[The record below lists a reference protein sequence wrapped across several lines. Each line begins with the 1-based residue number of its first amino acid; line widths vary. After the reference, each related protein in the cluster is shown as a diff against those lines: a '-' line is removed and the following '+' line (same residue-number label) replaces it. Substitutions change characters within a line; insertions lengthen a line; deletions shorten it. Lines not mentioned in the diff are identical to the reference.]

1 MPKALVITPTYNEAV
16 NLPSLISQV
25 LHQSTDIEILIIDD
39 NSPDGTAAIV
49 KDFQKNNPRVHLIE
63 RPRKMGLGTAY
74 VAGFKFAIERKYD
87 YVFEMDADFSHNP
100 KELLNFLLKMQEYDL
115 VIGSRYIRGVSV
127 VYWPFRRLLL
137 SYFANLYT
145 RVVTGLPV
153 KDATAGFKCYRRA
166 VLENINLDEL
176 RSNGYAF
183 QIEMNYKAWKKG
195 FRLCEIPIIF
205 VDRDRGVSKM
215 SKNIVYEAA
224 FMVWKLKL
232 RSLFKLL

>member
-16 NLPSLISQV
+16 NIPKLVPKI

-39 NSPDGTAAIV
+39 NSPDGTAEIV
-49 KDFQKNNPRVHLIE
+49 KNLQRTNPRVHLIE

-87 YVFEMDADFSHNP
+87 YIFEMDADFSHNP
-100 KELLNFLLKMQEYDL
+100 KELLNFLLKIQEYDL
-115 VIGSRYIRGVSV
+115 VIGSRYIKGVSV

-145 RVVTGLPV
+145 RIVTGLPI
-153 KDATAGFKCYRRA
+153 KDATSGFKCYRRA
-166 VLENINLDEL
+166 VLESIDLTEI

-183 QIEMNYKAWKKG
+183 QIETNFKAWKKG
-195 FRLCEIPIIF
+195 FRLFEIPIIF
-205 VDRDRGVSKM
+205 VDRDQGESKM

-232 RSLFKLL
+232 RSLLKLL

>member
-16 NLPSLISQV
+16 NIPKLVPKV

-39 NSPDGTAAIV
+39 NSPDGTAEIV
-49 KDFQKNNPRVHLIE
+49 KNLQRTNPRVHLLE

-74 VAGFKFAIERKYD
+74 VAGFKFALERKYD
-87 YVFEMDADFSHNP
+87 YIFEMDADFSHNP
-100 KELLNFLLKMQEYDL
+100 KELLNFLLKIQEYDL
-115 VIGSRYIRGVSV
+115 VIGSRYIKGVSV

-145 RVVTGLPV
+145 RIVTGLPI
-153 KDATAGFKCYRRA
+153 KDATSGFKCYRRA
-166 VLENINLDEL
+166 VLESIDLTEI

-183 QIEMNYKAWKKG
+183 QIEMNFKAWKKG
-195 FRLCEIPIIF
+195 FHLFEIPIIF
-205 VDRDRGVSKM
+205 VDRDKGESKM

-232 RSLFKLL
+232 RSMFKLL

>member
-16 NLPSLISQV
+16 NIPQLVPKV
-25 LHQSTDIEILIIDD
+25 LHQSSDIEILIIDD
-39 NSPDGTAAIV
+39 NSPDGTAEIV
-49 KDFQKNNPRVHLIE
+49 KKMQKTNPRVHLIE
-63 RPRKMGLGTAY
+63 RSRKMGLGTAY
-74 VAGFKFAIERKYD
+74 VAGFKYAIEHKYD

-100 KELLNFLLKMQEYDL
+100 KELLNFLLKIQEYDL

-153 KDATAGFKCYRRA
+153 KDATSGFKCYRRA
-166 VLENINLDEL
+166 VLESINLTEI

-183 QIEMNYKAWKKG
+183 QIEMNFKAWKKG
-195 FRLCEIPIIF
+195 FTLCEIPIIF
-205 VDRDRGVSKM
+205 VDRDKGESKM

-232 RSLFKLL
+232 RSLLKLL

>member
-16 NLPSLISQV
+16 NIPKLVPKV

-49 KDFQKNNPRVHLIE
+49 KNLQRTNPRVHLIE

-74 VAGFKFAIERKYD
+74 VAGFKYAIEHKYD

-100 KELLNFLLKMQEYDL
+100 KELLNFLLKIQEFDL
-115 VIGSRYIRGVSV
+115 VIGSRYIKGVSV
-127 VYWPFRRLLL
+127 VYWPFRRLIL

-145 RVVTGLPV
+145 RIITGLPI
-153 KDATAGFKCYRRA
+153 KDATSGFKCYRRA
-166 VLENINLDEL
+166 VLESIDLSEI

-183 QIEMNYKAWKKG
+183 QIEMNFKAWKKG
-195 FRLCEIPIIF
+195 FQLHEIPIIF
-205 VDRDRGVSKM
+205 VDRDKGESKM

-232 RSLFKLL
+232 RSLLKLL

>member
-16 NLPSLISQV
+16 NLPKLIPKV
-25 LHQSTDIEILIIDD
+25 LHQSSDLEILIVDD

-49 KDFQKNNPRVHLIE
+49 KTMQQNNPRIHLIE

-74 VAGFKFAIERKYD
+74 VAGFKFAIEHGFD

-100 KELLNFLLKMQEYDL
+100 KELLNFLVKIQEYDL
-115 VIGSRYIRGVSV
+115 VIGSRYSRGVSV
-127 VYWPFRRLLL
+127 VYWPFRRLIL

-145 RVVTGLPV
+145 RVVTGMPV
-153 KDATAGFKCYRRA
+153 KDATGGFKCYRRV
-166 VLENINLDEL
+166 VLENINLDEI

-205 VDRDRGVSKM
+205 VDRDRGESKM
-215 SKNIVYEAA
+215 SKDIVYEAA
-224 FMVWKLKL
+224 FMVWKLKV
-232 RSLFKLL
+232 RSLLKLL

>member
-16 NLPSLISQV
+16 NLPTLIPQV
-25 LHQSTDIEILIIDD
+25 LHTSTDIEILIVDD

-49 KDFQKNNPRVHLIE
+49 KDFQKKDPRVHLIE

-74 VAGFKFAIERKYD
+74 VAGFKFAIEHKYD

-100 KELLNFLLKMQEYDL
+100 KELLSFLLKIQEYDL

-166 VLENINLDEL
+166 VLESINLDEL

-183 QIEMNYKAWKKG
+183 QIEMNYKVWKKG

-232 RSLFKLL
+232 RSFFNLL

>member
-1 MPKALVITPTYNEAV
+1 MAREPCPHILKDRT
-16 NLPSLISQV
+16 
-25 LHQSTDIEILIIDD
+25 IEC
-39 NSPDGTAAIV
+39 GV
-49 KDFQKNNPRVHLIE
+49 
-63 RPRKMGLGTAY
+63 GLGTAY
-74 VAGFKFAIERKYD
+74 VAGFKFAIEHKYD

-100 KELLNFLLKMQEYDL
+100 KELLNFLLKIQEYDL

-145 RVVTGLPV
+145 RIVRGLPV

-166 VLENINLDEL
+166 VLESINLDEL

-232 RSLFKLL
+232 RSFFNLL

>member
-16 NLPSLISQV
+16 NIPKLVPKV

-39 NSPDGTAAIV
+39 NSPDGTAEIV
-49 KDFQKNNPRVHLIE
+49 KNLQRTNPRVHLIE

-87 YVFEMDADFSHNP
+87 YIFEMDADFSHNP
-100 KELLNFLLKMQEYDL
+100 KELLNFLLKIQEYDL
-115 VIGSRYIRGVSV
+115 VIGSRYIKGVSV

-145 RVVTGLPV
+145 RIVTGLPI
-153 KDATAGFKCYRRA
+153 KDATSGFKCYRRA
-166 VLENINLDEL
+166 VLESIDLTEI

-183 QIEMNYKAWKKG
+183 QIETNFKAWKKG
-195 FRLCEIPIIF
+195 FRLFEIPIIF
-205 VDRDRGVSKM
+205 VDRDQGESKM

-232 RSLFKLL
+232 RSLLKLL

>member
-1 MPKALVITPTYNEAV
+1 MPKALVITPTYNEAI
-16 NLPSLISQV
+16 NIPILIPKV
-25 LHQSTDIEILIIDD
+25 LRQSTDIEILVIDD

-49 KDFQKNNPRVHLIE
+49 KNLQKTNPRVHLIE

-74 VAGFKFAIERKYD
+74 VAGFKYAIERKYD

-100 KELLNFLLKMQEYDL
+100 KELLNFLLKIQEYDL

-137 SYFANLYT
+137 SYSANLYT
-145 RVVTGLPV
+145 RIVTGLPV
-153 KDATAGFKCYRRA
+153 KDATSGFKCYRRE
-166 VLENINLDEL
+166 VLESIDLDEI

-183 QIEMNYKAWKKG
+183 QIEMNFKVWKKG

-205 VDRDRGVSKM
+205 VDRDKGESKM

-232 RSLFKLL
+232 RSFFNLL

>member
-16 NLPSLISQV
+16 NIPKLVPKV

-39 NSPDGTAAIV
+39 NSPDGTAEIV
-49 KDFQKNNPRVHLIE
+49 KNLQRTNPRVHLIE

-74 VAGFKFAIERKYD
+74 VAGFKYALERKYD
-87 YVFEMDADFSHNP
+87 YIFEMDADFSHNP
-100 KELLNFLLKMQEYDL
+100 KELLNFLLKIQEYDL
-115 VIGSRYIRGVSV
+115 VIGSRYIRGVCV

-145 RVVTGLPV
+145 RIITGLPI
-153 KDATAGFKCYRRA
+153 KDATSGFKCYRRV
-166 VLENINLDEL
+166 VLESIDLTEI

-183 QIEMNYKAWKKG
+183 QIEMNFKAWKKG
-195 FRLCEIPIIF
+195 FQLCEIPIIF
-205 VDRDRGVSKM
+205 VDRDKGESKM

-232 RSLFKLL
+232 RSVLKLL

>member
-16 NLPSLISQV
+16 NLPNLIPQV

-49 KDFQKNNPRVHLIE
+49 KEFQEKNPRVHLIE
-63 RPRKMGLGTAY
+63 RQRKMGLGTAY
-74 VAGFKFAIERKYD
+74 VAGFKFAIEHKYD

-100 KELLNFLLKMQEYDL
+100 KELLNFLVKIQEYDL

-145 RVVTGLPV
+145 RVITGLPV

-232 RSLFKLL
+232 RSMFNLL

>member
-16 NLPSLISQV
+16 NIPQLVPKV
-25 LHQSTDIEILIIDD
+25 LRQSTDIEILIIDD
-39 NSPDGTAAIV
+39 NSPDGTAEIV
-49 KDFQKNNPRVHLIE
+49 KNLQRTNPRVHLIE
-63 RPRKMGLGTAY
+63 RTRKMGLGTAY
-74 VAGFKFAIERKYD
+74 VAGFKYAIERKYD
-87 YVFEMDADFSHNP
+87 YIFEMDADFSHNP
-100 KELLNFLLKMQEYDL
+100 KELLNFLLKIQDYDL

-145 RVVTGLPV
+145 RIVTGLPV
-153 KDATAGFKCYRRA
+153 KDATSGFKCYRRA
-166 VLENINLDEL
+166 VLESIDLTEI

-183 QIEMNYKAWKKG
+183 QIEMNFKAWKKG

-205 VDRDRGVSKM
+205 VDRDKGESKM

-232 RSLFKLL
+232 RSVLKLL